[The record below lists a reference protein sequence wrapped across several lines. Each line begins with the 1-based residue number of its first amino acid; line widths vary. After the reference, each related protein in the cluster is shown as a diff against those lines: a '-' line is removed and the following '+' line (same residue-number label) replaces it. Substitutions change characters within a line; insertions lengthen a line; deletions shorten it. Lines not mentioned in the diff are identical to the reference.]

1 MSRVATRR
9 LAYVLVGFVA
19 VVARWIFVDL
29 ESIDYV
35 AFLSGWWAYIDQHGH
50 LAALRDAGFSN
61 YNTPYLVLLAVATYF
76 PVRAIVAIKTISIV
90 FDILL
95 AVVASRLV
103 AAVRPGSTRLPLV
116 TFAVVCFLPT
126 AMMDSGVWGQC
137 DSIYATFCALS
148 LLALVR
154 GRPWAASAWFGVA
167 FAFKLQALFLLPVL
181 VGVLLVN
188 RLKKRSLLAA
198 PATFLACLVPAM
210 IAGRSLISQ
219 ISVYPS
225 QVGNPSGVGQATAAQ
240 NSTLTHNAPTPYAWL
255 PSSTVLL
262 YAGLALVTLVVL
274 GFGVWL
280 LLRKRTL
287 SPGEVV
293 LVAATAAL
301 LIPLLLP
308 HMHERYFYLAE
319 VLLVVACAVDRRFVV
334 AVVAMQVANTSTYL
348 TFLAGIQL
356 MPLAVAAVFA
366 VAAGA
371 AATWSLVSDLRVS
384 SQQEAV
390 S

>member
-1 MSRVATRR
+1 MRANIRH
-9 LAYVLVGFVA
+9 LAYVAIGLVA
-19 VVARWIFVDL
+19 VAVRWSV
-29 ESIDYV
+29 IDV
-35 AFLSGWWAYIDQHGH
+35 VNIDFTVFLSRWWDYLDQHGH
-50 LAALRDAGFSN
+50 FAALGEAGFSN
-61 YNTPYLVLLAVATYF
+61 YNTPYLVLLALATYL
-76 PVRAIVAIKTISIV
+76 PIRAIVAIKAISIA
-90 FDILL
+90 FDLLL

-103 AAVRPGSTRLPLV
+103 AALRPGSTRLPLV

-126 AMMDSGVWGQC
+126 VMMDSGVWGQC
-137 DSIYATFCALS
+137 DSIYVTFCAAS
-148 LLALVR
+148 LLSLVR
-154 GRPWAASAWFGVA
+154 GRPWGASAWFGVA

-188 RLKKRSLLAA
+188 RLRLLSLVAA
-198 PATFLACLVPAM
+198 PATFLACLVPAL
-210 IAGRSLISQ
+210 IAGRSLVSQ
-219 ISVYPS
+219 LSVYPS
-225 QVGNPSGVGQATAAQ
+225 QVGNPSGVIVPNTIA

-255 PSSTVLL
+255 PASSALL
-262 YAGLALVTLVVL
+262 YAGVAIVTLVVL

-334 AVVAMQVANTSTYL
+334 PALAIQVASTSTYL

-356 MPLAVAAVFA
+356 MPLTMAAIFA

-371 AATWSLVSDLRVS
+371 SATWALISTLRASSRQEPVS
-384 SQQEAV
+384 
-390 S
+390 